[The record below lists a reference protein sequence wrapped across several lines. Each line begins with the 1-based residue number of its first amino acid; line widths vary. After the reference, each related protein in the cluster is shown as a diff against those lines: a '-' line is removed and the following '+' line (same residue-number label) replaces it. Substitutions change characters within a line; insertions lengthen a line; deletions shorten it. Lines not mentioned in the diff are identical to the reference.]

1 MTDPALPSMPL
12 IHVVDDDADFQAAVS
27 RVLRAAGYEVR
38 CYSGA
43 GEFLVA
49 PFDNRPGC
57 VLLDVRMP
65 GPSGLDMQ
73 DALARMAWHRP
84 IIFMSGYS
92 DIPTTVRAI
101 KAGAV
106 DFLAKP
112 VPRDTLLGAVRNA
125 LAREAEER
133 SERERLATWCA
144 RLATLS
150 TRELEVL
157 EGVVSGKLNKVIAVE
172 LGAAERTVK
181 AHRAQVMGKMG
192 AASLAELVQITE
204 HLRAAGVMPAATAKH
219 T

>member
-1 MTDPALPSMPL
+1 
-12 IHVVDDDADFQAAVS
+12 
-27 RVLRAAGYEVR
+27 VR
-38 CYSGA
+38 CYSSA

-49 PFDNRPGC
+49 AFDDRPGC
-57 VLLDVRMP
+57 MLLDVRMP

-73 DALARMAWHRP
+73 DALARMAWRGP

-125 LAREAEER
+125 LARAAEER
-133 SERERLATWCA
+133 SERERLGIWRA
-144 RLATLS
+144 RLETLS
-150 TRELEVL
+150 PRELEVL
-157 EGVVSGKLNKVIAVE
+157 ERVVSGKLNKVIAAE

-181 AHRAQVMGKMG
+181 AHRAQVMEKMG
-192 AASLAELVQITE
+192 AASLAELVQITD
-204 HLRAAGVMPAATAKH
+204 HLRAAGAMPAAASTKH